1 MWRWPCRHPAA
12 GSSAAPSGSWWWS
25 ETLWFVDPDTVRF
38 GPFII
43 YAAMLCPEF
52 FTRFTFIA
60 NRVRI
65 QSNKLIFC
73 PLAPPP
79 GCELKLWIKT
89 VNWRLCGSGSKKIGS
104 FFIVFQEQNLK
115 VFFVLGR
122 TYHLLSS
129 VGTRTG
135 TELYRV
141 PMHWRLPVYKKRS
154 GLTWQSPAAPPAAI
168 SLVTGRL
175 PSFRVNLGQK
185 KNS

>member
-1 MWRWPCRHPAA
+1 MTLPASCSWIFSSSIGVVMMIWNIVICGSRHGQVRTFYHLGGYAVSRIFYPIYIYCK
-12 GSSAAPSGSWWWS
+12 SSP
-25 ETLWFVDPDTVRF
+25 DPEQQINF
-38 GPFII
+38 LPLGP
-43 YAAMLCPEF
+43 
-52 FTRFTFIA
+52 T
-60 NRVRI
+60 
-65 QSNKLIFC
+65 
-73 PLAPPP
+73 P
-79 GCELKLWIKT
+79 GLWIET